1 MTVDKDGLSGNP
13 AINNNQDSQDAS
25 LSNAFGG
32 VVDALKEQENRE
44 RIANAASK
52 AKDETI
58 RVAGEVGTNS
68 LNVVK
73 NLVTGEKAD
82 FWSVVS
88 PITGMFNVDK
98 NKPEEPKTET
108 KPTDTTAP
116 ADTTKPDTP
125 KDDKKEGE
133 TPPKEKN
140 NDWIVNLMFKFTPQG
155 VKDWGATVAIPMV
168 THGQDLI
175 SKAKRPPKVVDDMGA
190 YIDCLQGNNI
200 TVIPKPVQDY
210 ALKLLETL
218 GLGRNEDLATALSV
232 GFISFIRTQINNFL
246 PSLGIKGFKDAATM
260 APPSPTQLLG
270 FAHNPET
277 FLGLFRMAPGSSHVE
292 DGLLQVFKSEFSKK
306 HGIENIDSFFPD
318 SEKTTYSQFIKSYAA
333 LGQHM
338 IAAGKWDSKNVDPK
352 LVESADGILQKYN
365 IRDSSGSLAY
375 GLALASKE
383 GADMIKNFTQPA
395 APAVVVENNA
405 PKPPGA

>member
-13 AINNNQDSQDAS
+13 ATNNNQDSQNAS

-44 RIANAASK
+44 RIAKAASK

-73 NLVTGEKAD
+73 NLVSGKEAD
-82 FWSVVS
+82 FWSVVN
-88 PITGMFNVDK
+88 PITGMFNADK
-98 NKPEEPKTET
+98 KKTEETKSET
-108 KPTDTTAP
+108 KPADTAAAP
-116 ADTTKPDTP
+116 ASTTKPEDTK
-125 KDDKKEGE
+125 KDGESAAPAKEGDHWLA
-133 TPPKEKN
+133 T
-140 NDWIVNLMFKFTPQG
+140 LMFKFMPQG
-155 VKDWGATVAIPMV
+155 VKDWAGTVAIPMV

-175 SKAKRPPKVVDDMGA
+175 GKSKRPPKIADDMGA
-190 YIDCLQGNNI
+190 YLECLQGNKI

-232 GFISFIRTQINNFL
+232 GFISFIRTQISNFL
-246 PSLGIKGFKDAATM
+246 PSLGIRGFKDAATM
-260 APPSPTQLLG
+260 APPSPAQLLG

-277 FLGLFRMAPGSSHVE
+277 FLGLFRMAPGNSHVE

-306 HGIENIDSFFPD
+306 HGIENIDSFFPA
-318 SEKTTYSQFIKSYAA
+318 SEKVTYSQFIKSYAD

-338 IAAGKWDSKNVDPK
+338 ISTGKWDSKNVDPA
-352 LVESADGILQKYN
+352 LLESADSILQKYN
-365 IRDSSGSLAY
+365 ISDSRRSLAY

-383 GADMIKNFTQPA
+383 GADMIKNLTQPA
-395 APAVVVENNA
+395 APTAVVENKALQA
-405 PKPPGA
+405 PAI

>member
-13 AINNNQDSQDAS
+13 ATSNQDLQNPS
-25 LSNAFGG
+25 LANAFDG
-32 VVDALKEQENRE
+32 VVNALQEKENRE
-44 RIANAASK
+44 RIASAALK

-73 NLVTGEKAD
+73 NLVSGEKAD
-82 FWSVVS
+82 FWSVVN
-88 PITGMFNVDK
+88 PITSMFNADK
-98 NKPEEPKTET
+98 KKNEETKPEET
-108 KPTDTTAP
+108 KPGDTPPASTTPKPDDTKKDGEAAAP
-116 ADTTKPDTP
+116 A
-125 KDDKKEGE
+125 KEGDHWLA
-133 TPPKEKN
+133 T
-140 NDWIVNLMFKFTPQG
+140 IMFKFMPQG
-155 VKDWGATVAIPMV
+155 VKDWGATIAIPMV

-175 SKAKRPPKVVDDMGA
+175 SKAKRPPKVVDDIGA
-190 YIDCLQGNNI
+190 YIDCLQGNNV

-232 GFISFIRTQINNFL
+232 GFISFIRTQIGNFL
-246 PSLGIKGFKDAATM
+246 PSLGIKGFQDAATTM
-260 APPSPTQLLG
+260 APPSPAQLLG

-277 FLGLFRMAPGSSHVE
+277 FLGLFRMAPGNSHIE

-306 HGIENIDSFFPD
+306 HVIENIDSFFPA
-318 SEKTTYSQFIKSYAA
+318 SEKVTYSQFIKSYAN

-338 IAAGKWDSKNVDPK
+338 IAEGKWDSKNVDPA
-352 LVESADGILQKYN
+352 LLESAEGILQKYN
-365 IRDSSGSLAY
+365 ISDSRSLAY

>member
-13 AINNNQDSQDAS
+13 AISNNQASQNTS

-73 NLVTGEKAD
+73 NLVSGQKAD
-82 FWSVVS
+82 FWSVVT
-88 PITGMFNVDK
+88 PITGMFNADK
-98 NKPEEPKTET
+98 NKNEET
-108 KPTDTTAP
+108 KP
-116 ADTTKPDTP
+116 ADTIAPSSTKLEDTAAKDTP
-125 KDDKKEGE
+125 QKEGE
-133 TPPKEKN
+133 TAPANKEG
-140 NDWIVNLMFKFTPQG
+140 DHWLATLMFKFMPQG
-155 VKDWGATVAIPMV
+155 VKDWAGTVAIPMV

-175 SKAKRPPKVVDDMGA
+175 SKSKRPPKVADDMGA
-190 YIDCLQGNNI
+190 YLECLQGNNVS
-200 TVIPKPVQDY
+200 VIPKPVQDY

-218 GLGRNEDLATALSV
+218 GLGRNEDLASALSV
-232 GFISFIRTQINNFL
+232 GFISFIRTQIGNFL
-246 PSLGIKGFKDAATM
+246 PSIGIKGFKDAVTM
-260 APPSPTQLLG
+260 APPSPAQLLG

-277 FLGLFRMAPGSSHVE
+277 FLGLFRMAPGNSHVE
-292 DGLLQVFKSEFSKK
+292 EGLLQVFKSEFSKK
-306 HGIENIDSFFPD
+306 HGIENIDNFFPE
-318 SEKTTYSQFIKSYAA
+318 SEKTTYNQFIKSYAD

-338 IAAGKWDSKNVDPK
+338 IATGKWDSKNVDPK
-352 LVESADGILQKYN
+352 LLESADGILQKYN
-365 IRDSSGSLAY
+365 INDNRGTLAY

-383 GADMIKNFTQPA
+383 GADMIKNLTQPA
-395 APAVVVENNA
+395 APVVVVENKASQA
-405 PKPPGA
+405 PAI